1 MNNVIAL
8 QTSESKEDK
17 IKLHSI

>member
-1 MNNVIAL
+1 MDNA
-8 QTSESKEDK
+8 K